1 MVNED
6 KDLGALSDGKRE
18 REEFLDRFGLS
29 EEKKIQESD
38 PKHPVDRDLIRQFI
52 RKTLAPEL
60 REEVR
65 SLIARCQDWH
75 DARRE
80 VLLVL
85 AEKREEQGKEE

>member
-6 KDLGALSDGKRE
+6 EDLGAHTDGKRE

-29 EEKKIQESD
+29 EERKFQQSD
-38 PKHPVDRDLIRQFI
+38 PQHPVDRDLIRQFI

-80 VLLVL
+80 ALLIL
-85 AEKREEQGKEE
+85 AENREEQGKEG

>member
-6 KDLGALSDGKRE
+6 KDLGDLSDGKRE
-18 REEFLDRFGLS
+18 REEFLDRLGLS
-29 EEKKIQESD
+29 EEREFQESD
-38 PKHPVDRDLIRQFI
+38 PEHPVDRDLIRKFI

-65 SLIARCQDWH
+65 SLIARCRDWH

-80 VLLVL
+80 ALLVL
-85 AEKREEQGKEE
+85 AENREEQGKEG